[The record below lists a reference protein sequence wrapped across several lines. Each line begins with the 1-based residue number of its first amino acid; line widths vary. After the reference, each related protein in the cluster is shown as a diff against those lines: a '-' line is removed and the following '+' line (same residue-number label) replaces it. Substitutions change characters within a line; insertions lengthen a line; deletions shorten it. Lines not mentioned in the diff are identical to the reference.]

1 MRWLNNITDSM
12 DMNLG
17 KLLEMVRERV
27 SKSQTR
33 LVRLN
38 NSTITQG
45 VYIRTQFR
53 GCLRCP
59 PHVLSQSPR
68 KPKHWSM
75 GITPHSYRHCQLGK
89 AWEVRPEASPT
100 WLPIVVSLTL
110 NLAEE
115 GSSVYSKHNQLPALP
130 SWLDSIF
137 QHFSFFLHLQEPC
150 GNYS

>member
-1 MRWLNNITDSM
+1 MRQQDGITGSM

-17 KLLEMVRERV
+17 KLLEMVRDKV

-33 LVRLN
+33 LERLN
-38 NSTITQG
+38 NNTITQG
-45 VYIRTQFR
+45 VYIRMQFR
-53 GCLRCP
+53 GYLRCP
-59 PHVLSQSPR
+59 PKVLSQSPR
-68 KPKHWSM
+68 KPKHQSM

-89 AWEVRPEASPT
+89 VWEVRPEASPT
-100 WLPIVVSLTL
+100 GLPIMVSLTL

-115 GSSVYSKHNQLPALP
+115 GSSVQSKHNQLPALP

-137 QHFSFFLHLQEPC
+137 QHFSFFLHLHEPC